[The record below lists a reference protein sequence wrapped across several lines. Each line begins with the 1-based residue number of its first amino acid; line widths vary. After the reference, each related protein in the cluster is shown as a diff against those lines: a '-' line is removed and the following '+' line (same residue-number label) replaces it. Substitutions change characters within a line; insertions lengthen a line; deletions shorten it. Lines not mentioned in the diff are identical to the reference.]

1 MDKGWPMRS
10 RIFKNLRRIENQTDD
25 VNAEFE
31 VELPG

>member
-1 MDKGWPMRS
+1 MRS
-10 RIFKNLRRIENQTDD
+10 HIFKNLRQKENQTDD